1 MIKGNNCI
9 ATTVSVSTLFG
20 LMGVGLALPI
30 CFFIWPEEFY
40 WLNFSLRP
48 YLIKWYS
55 ILLCFFV
62 LAFMLSNAYR
72 IEKKGYLNDFF
83 MIILGYIMI
92 MFSIIFGYALLYTYF
107 LPSVITS
114 GIDPYFYESAKTFA
128 TLGIPSFKIKS
139 PSIFMKIQPKFCGT
153 PHQCIEL
160 MTRNNDIVLFTAIAE
175 TLLAHVVT
183 VFYLSIVLYRYSTAP
198 SGNKNP

>member
-1 MIKGNNCI
+1 MIKANNCI
-9 ATTVSVSTLFG
+9 VTTVSVSTLFG

-30 CFFIWPEEFY
+30 CFFRWPVEFY
-40 WLNFSLRP
+40 WLNFSSRP

-55 ILLCFFV
+55 ILLCLFV

-83 MIILGYIMI
+83 MIIFGYMVI
-92 MFSIIFGYALLYTYF
+92 MFSIICGYALLYTYF
-107 LPSVITS
+107 LPPGITP
-114 GIDPYFYESAKTFA
+114 GIDPYFFESAKTFA
-128 TLGIPSFKIKS
+128 TLGMPSFKINS
-139 PSIFMKIQPKFCGT
+139 PSIFMKIQPKLCGT
-153 PHQCIEL
+153 PHHCLAL
-160 MTRNNDIVLFTAIAE
+160 MTRNNEIVLFTAIAE

-198 SGNKNP
+198 SGNANL